1 MNGISFSYVDLW
13 SISGHV
19 VHEYDWCSDINI
31 AETRL
36 QDLTNSGLHQIILS
50 DDLLMKKSAA
60 PKGEI

>member
-1 MNGISFSYVDLW
+1 MNTIGVPILTLLKR
-13 SISGHV
+13 G
-19 VHEYDWCSDINI
+19 
-31 AETRL
+31 L